1 MFITSYRLKQM
12 VGGATYNQLGALLTS
27 GRVSE
32 AGLRRYYSRARQTAL
47 KRVKAAEKAG
57 LAFWNPP
64 EFRRIKNLVTT
75 SDLLH
80 EIADVNRFLKAP
92 TTVGARRADIAEKV
106 STMHERNMFLFV
118 NESNYS
124 TFARFMDWARAT
136 SRLTT
141 YSSESDEIELTA
153 ETVVQTGARTAAEF
167 EDLFNSVLDSM
178 I

>member
-1 MFITSYRLKQM
+1 MFMTLYRLRQM
-12 VGGATYNQLGALLTS
+12 VGGASYNQIGALLTS
-27 GRVSE
+27 GKVSE
-32 AGLRRYYSRARQTAL
+32 ADLRHYYSSARQTAL

-57 LAFWNPP
+57 YAFWNPP

-92 TTVGARRADIAEKV
+92 TTVGARRADIAKKV
-106 STMHERNMFLFV
+106 NMMHERNMFLFV
-118 NESNYS
+118 NESNFAA
-124 TFARFMDWARAT
+124 FARFMDWARAT

-141 YSSESDEIELTA
+141 YTSESDEIELTA
-153 ETVVQTGARTAAEF
+153 ETVIQTGASTAEEF
-167 EDLFNSVLDSM
+167 EILFNAVTGG

>member
-1 MFITSYRLKQM
+1 MFITYYRLKQM
-12 VGGATYNQLGALLTS
+12 VGGATYNQLGALLTN

-32 AGLRRYYSRARQTAL
+32 ANLRYYYSRARQTAL
-47 KRVKAAEKAG
+47 KRIKAAEKAG
-57 LAFWNPP
+57 YSFWNPS

-75 SDLLH
+75 ADLLH

-92 TTVGARRADIAEKV
+92 TTVGARRADIAKKV
-106 STMHERNMFLFV
+106 STMHERKMFLFV

-141 YSSESDEIELTA
+141 YTSESDEIELTA
-153 ETVVQTGARTAAEF
+153 ETVIQTGAQTAEEF
-167 EDLFNSVLDSM
+167 EILFNAVTGGV
-178 I
+178 

>member
-1 MFITSYRLKQM
+1 MFMTLYRLRQM
-12 VGGATYNQLGALLTS
+12 VGGASYNQIGALLTS
-27 GRVSE
+27 GKVTE
-32 AGLRRYYSRARQTAL
+32 ADLRRYYSSARQTAL
-47 KRVKAAEKAG
+47 KRVEAAEKAG
-57 LAFWNPP
+57 LDFWNPP

-124 TFARFMDWARAT
+124 TFAHFMDWARAT

-153 ETVVQTGARTAAEF
+153 ETVIQTGARTAEEF
-167 EDLFNSVLDSM
+167 EELFNAV
-178 I
+178 IGGI

>member
-1 MFITSYRLKQM
+1 MFITQYRLQKL
-12 VGGATYNQLGALLTS
+12 VGGATYNQLGKLLVNNT
-27 GRVSE
+27 VSE
-32 AGLRRYYSRARQTAL
+32 KDLRRYYSRARQTAL
-47 KRVKAAEKAG
+47 KRIKAAEKAG

-64 EFRRIKNLVTT
+64 DFRRIKNLVTT

-106 STMHERNMFLFV
+106 STMHDRNMFLFV

-153 ETVVQTGARTAAEF
+153 ETVIQTGARTAEDF
-167 EDLFNSVLDSM
+167 ENLFIAVTGGT
-178 I
+178 

>member
-1 MFITSYRLKQM
+1 MYITSYRLKQM
-12 VGGATYNQLGALLTS
+12 LGGASYNQIGALLTS

-32 AGLRRYYSRARQTAL
+32 ADLRRYYSNARQIAL
-47 KRVKAAEKAG
+47 KRIKAAESAD
-57 LAFWNPP
+57 LEFWNPP

-106 STMHERNMFLFV
+106 KTMHERNMFLFV
-118 NESNYS
+118 NEANYS

-153 ETVVQTGARTAAEF
+153 
-167 EDLFNSVLDSM
+167 
-178 I
+178 